1 MVAAYLFSALCDIRR
16 HSGGRFGGLS
26 LVLSLCWQVSS
37 VWIWGVWSSLSS
49 LHWMPWWPCFCFA
62 FWFMKEKLI
71 TRVCHRTSKVLTPFP
86 IVEITCNIKTSQEK
100 NNTFILAHNPRF
112 QSSVR
117 GRQISSDLKQL
128 NTSCIVKSRAR
139 WMHRCLLVLGY
150 LSPLLDN
157 PEQKHGEW
165 YTCRD
170 CAFPHY

>member
-1 MVAAYLFSALCDIRR
+1 MASFFCLNLRCLVQLKQLTLDALMALLLLCTLIYEREADHQSMPQNFQGFNSIS
-16 HSGGRFGGLS
+16 HCWDNMQYKNISG
-26 LVLSLCWQVSS
+26 
-37 VWIWGVWSSLSS
+37 
-49 LHWMPWWPCFCFA
+49 
-62 FWFMKEKLI
+62 K
-71 TRVCHRTSKVLTPFP
+71 
-86 IVEITCNIKTSQEK
+86 K
-100 NNTFILAHNPRF
+100 NSTFILAHNPRF